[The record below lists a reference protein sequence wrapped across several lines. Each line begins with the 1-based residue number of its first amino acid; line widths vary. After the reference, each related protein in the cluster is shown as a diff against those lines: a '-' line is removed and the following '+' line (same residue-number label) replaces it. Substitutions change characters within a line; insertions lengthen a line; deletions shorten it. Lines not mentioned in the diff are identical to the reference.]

1 VRKIGFFSVVL
12 VSLLFVGVAWA
23 HNAGVTELGEGTVRK
38 VYVKKLDIGAKGYVV
53 ADWDKGQV
61 RVEVK
66 NFPSSETG
74 YEVFMFQIDAKV
86 YAKAMFI
93 GGNPHKG
100 IVANPPPFSAV
111 GKLIKQWKSLGDLKM
126 DGKGNGVLKYNKG
139 VNLFKTGLNM
149 MMVFEKKTSGMHKG
163 PEDFSKLMLE
173 CNGPLVGGPGGA
185 RAAMMMKIF

>member
-1 VRKIGFFSVVL
+1 MRKIGFISIVL
-12 VSLLFVGVAWA
+12 AALLIAGTAWA

-38 VYVKKLDIGAKGYVV
+38 VYVKKPELGAKGYVV

-66 NFPSSETG
+66 NFPSSNTG
-74 YEVFMFQIDAKV
+74 YEVFMFQIDV
-86 YAKAMFI
+86 NMYAKAMFI
-93 GGNPHKG
+93 DGDPHKG

-126 DGKGNGVLKYNKG
+126 DGKGNGVLKYKG
-139 VNLFKTGLNM
+139 ENLYKTGLNM
-149 MMVFEKKTSGMHKG
+149 MMVFEKKTPGMHKG

-173 CNGPLVGGPGGA
+173 CNGALVGSPGGG
-185 RAAMMMKIF
+185 RSAMMMKIF